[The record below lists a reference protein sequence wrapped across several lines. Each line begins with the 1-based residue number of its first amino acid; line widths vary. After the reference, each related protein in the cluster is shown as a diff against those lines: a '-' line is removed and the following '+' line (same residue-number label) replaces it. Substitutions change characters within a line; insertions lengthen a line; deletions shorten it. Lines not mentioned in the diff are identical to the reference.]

1 MLGKCHRTSKAA
13 YEQRSALPNRV
24 MPAATRLTE
33 FAAVSDL
40 ACRCDNSRHTM
51 GERHHN
57 RERLHC
63 PVAK

>member
-1 MLGKCHRTSKAA
+1 
-13 YEQRSALPNRV
+13 
-24 MPAATRLTE
+24 MPAATRLTQ

-40 ACRCDNSRHTM
+40 ACRCGDSQQTM